1 MSSVNKMHSQGGK
14 PSGWVGLLIGR
25 LMNLLHGSIY
35 KWALER
41 VSVSDD
47 SVILDIGCGG
57 GKVVKLL
64 SNRAFKGKVYGLD
77 HSPEMVRLSQKTNRS
92 SIAKGIVD
100 IKQGSVIRLPYTDE
114 HFNLVTAFETI
125 QFWPDISSNLTEV
138 RRVLKSSGTFLIA
151 NRYPPA
157 DSKWSGFLKLK
168 NENDYKE
175 KLNMVGFKDV
185 SIDTSSRKGWILVIA
200 RIGKK

>member
-25 LMNLLHGSIY
+25 LMNLFHGRIY

-41 VSVSDD
+41 ISVSDN

-64 SNRAFKGKVYGLD
+64 SNRASKGKVYGLD
-77 HSPEMVRLSQKTNRS
+77 HSPDMVRLSQKTNRL

-100 IKQGSVIRLPYTDE
+100 IGQGSVSRLPYADE
-114 HFNLVTAFETI
+114 QFNLVTAFETI
-125 QFWPDISSNLTEV
+125 QYWPDISSNLNEV

-151 NRYPPA
+151 NRYPSA

-168 NENDYKE
+168 NANEYKE
-175 KLNMVGFKDV
+175 KLNMAGFKEVD
-185 SIDTSSRKGWILVIA
+185 IDTSSRKGWILVIA
-200 RIGKK
+200 RIDNK